1 MTTDSLPPLPLDFQ
15 VGGISC
21 GIKQTADALDLA
33 AFTSQR
39 DCVAMGVFTTNRVCG
54 APVQV
59 SRQRLPGTAIRGVI
73 INSGNAN
80 ACTGEQGL
88 ADAREM
94 TSLLADSLGT
104 AAENVLVCSTGIIGH
119 PLPMEKLRAGIPRV
133 HAAQGVTPEHLQQ
146 AARSIMTTDSYPK
159 ILTRTIPLKTG
170 DIQLTGVAKGAAMIA
185 PNMATM
191 LCVLMTD
198 LELNVEQ
205 ADELIH
211 TAVNHSFNC
220 ISVEGH
226 TSTSDSVIL
235 LANGASGVRLE
246 DRGDMSIFQ
255 AALNKACQELA
266 HMIVRDAEGGAHF
279 ITVDIEGA
287 RNFDEAEEL
296 ARTIANDVLVK
307 AAVAGN
313 DPNWGRIVSACGR
326 TGLIDSE
333 QEISLAIN
341 GFAVFRHGSPVAHDE
356 AKISASMQ
364 TGNVQFD
371 ITLAHGRARWRV
383 WTCDLT
389 QEYIRLNSEYK
400 T

>member
-1 MTTDSLPPLPLDFQ
+1 MTSDSNHILPLDFL
-15 VGGISC
+15 VAGLPC
-21 GIKQTADALDLA
+21 GIKQNSTKRDLA
-33 AFTSQR
+33 LFTSER
-39 DCVAMGVFTTNRVCG
+39 DCVAVGVFTTNKVCG

-59 SRQRLPGTAIRGVI
+59 SRERLPSSLVRGVL

-94 TSLLADSLGT
+94 TALVAQGLGLS
-104 AAENVLVCSTGIIGH
+104 AESVLVCSTGIIGH
-119 PLPMEKLRAGIPRV
+119 PLPMQKLRDGIPQV
-133 HAAQGVTPEHLQQ
+133 VAARGNSEEHLQQ
-146 AARSIMTTDSYPK
+146 AAQAMMTTDTYPK
-159 ILTRTIPLKTG
+159 RISRTIPLETG
-170 DIQLTGVAKGAAMIA
+170 TVTLTGVAKGAAMIA

-191 LCVLMTD
+191 LSVLMTD
-198 LELNVEQ
+198 LELTIEQ

-246 DRGDMSIFQ
+246 DRGDLAAFQ
-255 AALNKACQELA
+255 AALNKFSQELSQ
-266 HMIVRDAEGGAHF
+266 MIVRDAEGAEHF
-279 ITVDIEGA
+279 IAVDVEGA
-287 RNFDEAEEL
+287 RSFEDAEQI
-296 ARTIANDVLVK
+296 ARTVANDVLVK

-313 DPNWGRIVSACGR
+313 DPNWGRVISACGR
-326 TGLIDSE
+326 TGLVDSE
-333 QEISLAIN
+333 RDISLAIN
-341 GFAVFRHGSPVAHDE
+341 NFAVFRNGAPVEYDE
-356 AKISASMQ
+356 EKISAAMR
-364 TGNVQFD
+364 TGDVQFD
-371 ITLAHGRARWRV
+371 ITLPYGRGRWRI